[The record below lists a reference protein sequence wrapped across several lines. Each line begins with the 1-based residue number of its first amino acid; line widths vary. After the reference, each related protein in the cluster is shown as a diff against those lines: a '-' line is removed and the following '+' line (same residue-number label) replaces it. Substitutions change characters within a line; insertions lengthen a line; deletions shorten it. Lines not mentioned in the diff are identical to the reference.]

1 MTKQAKTFPTFKRIA
16 AVSLPLLSLD
26 YGKDGAAKSHFIKIE
41 KAFVDHVSAKED
53 AKPDMMKSTVTEL
66 ESGEQFDIYLHKGLA
81 AKFEAGK
88 AYEVVTRKVQGKR
101 FPEHTIYEI
110 EVA

>member
-1 MTKQAKTFPTFKRIA
+1 MSKSTQPTFKRVA

-41 KAFVDHVSAKED
+41 KEFAEHVSAKED

-81 AKFEAGK
+81 AKFQSGK